1 MIQRYIAV
9 FFRWWVTQLVSV
21 VPKRWLQS
29 FAAASDAVVVKIVAD
44 RVHIRMRRDGAFSD
58 VGTGRISELRALI
71 SGKPGMP
78 RLELLQLGLDQGLR
92 KTLTLPESVRRD
104 LDATLGFEIAR
115 ETPFEQ
121 GEVYWNYRISSVDP
135 ANRKIEVE
143 LVVVPRRSVDP
154 LLQITSQAGLKI
166 SALEIDLGGPT
177 PALIWIETSQNTS
190 WISPRRKLV
199 PLAATAGALAIAV
212 IVLPF
217 ALQELNLF
225 LANRSIEAIGPQARQ
240 AAALKLAANQRLA
253 AVQFFGR
260 SHGANGSALSTL
272 AAVTAAL
279 PNDTYLSSLSL
290 HDGKLTLVGSSEAAG
305 HVIGSLAVSPALRD
319 PVFDSPVV
327 EGEDDQEKFT
337 VSASLVQAGAP

>member
-1 MIQRYIAV
+1 MIQRYIAI
-9 FFRWWVTQLVSV
+9 FFRWWVTQLVSF

-29 FAAASDAVVVKIVAD
+29 LAVASDAVVVSIVAD
-44 RVHIRMRRDGAFSD
+44 RVHIWMRRDGVATD
-58 VGTGRISELRALI
+58 AR
-71 SGKPGMP
+71 SGQIADLQILLSSQPDIP
-78 RLELLQLGLDQGLR
+78 RLALLQLKRDQGLR
-92 KTLTLPESVRRD
+92 KTLILPKTLRRD

-121 GEVYWNYRISSVDP
+121 TEVYWTYRISSFD
-135 ANRKIEVE
+135 ASSDKIEVE
-143 LVVVPRRSVDP
+143 LVVVPRQSIDP
-154 LLQITSQAGLKI
+154 LLQIASQAGLKI

-177 PALIWIETSQNTS
+177 PALIWIDTSQTTS
-190 WISPRRKLV
+190 WISPQRKLV
-199 PLAATAGALAIAV
+199 PLAATAGALVIAV

-217 ALQELNLF
+217 ALQELHLF
-225 LANRSIEAIGPQARQ
+225 FANRSIEAFGPQARQ
-240 AAALKLAANQRLA
+240 AAALKLAANHRLA

-305 HVIGSLAVSPALRD
+305 HVIGSLTVSSAFRD

-327 EGEDDQEKFT
+327 EGDDDQEKFT
-337 VSASLVQAGAP
+337 VSANLVQAGAP